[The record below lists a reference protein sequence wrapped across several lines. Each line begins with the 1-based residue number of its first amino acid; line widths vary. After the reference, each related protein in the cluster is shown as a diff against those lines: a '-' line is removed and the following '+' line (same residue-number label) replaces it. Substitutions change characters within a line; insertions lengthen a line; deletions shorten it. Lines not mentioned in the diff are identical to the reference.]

1 MPVAFSGPSDQERVS
16 LVQLARTEG
25 IGAVTFHRLMQRY
38 GSATEALSA
47 LPDMAKVAGKRN
59 GIAIFPKTKA
69 EDELARV
76 AQLGARYVVAGDADY
91 PPLLAEVDA
100 APPVLCIKGHAEWAL
115 APCVAIVGARNASAT
130 GRKFTRMLADRLTQA
145 GMTVVSGLARG
156 IDTAAHEASRDMQ
169 TAAVIAGG
177 IEHIYPPEN
186 ADLQNAIAER
196 GLLITEMPPGTAP
209 KAEHFPR
216 RNRIISG
223 MSRAVIVVE
232 AALRSGS
239 LITARFAG
247 EQGRDVF
254 AVPGSP
260 LDPRCEGCNKLIKD
274 GATILTSVD
283 DVFEALNAQSP
294 MRRGLFA
301 EEPVPVRRDVSP
313 EGTDRDRVVSLLSPT
328 PIHLD
333 EIVRESGLAADIVT
347 AVLLELEIVGRA
359 GRDGNGMV
367 SLRVS

>member
-1 MPVAFSGPSDQERVS
+1 MSGPSDHERVN
-16 LVQLARTEG
+16 LLQLARTEG
-25 IGAVTFHRLMQRY
+25 VGAITFHRLLQRY
-38 GSATEALSA
+38 GTAAEALTA
-47 LPDMAKVAGKRN
+47 LPDMARAAGKRN
-59 GIAIFPKTKA
+59 GMTMYSQSKA
-69 EDELARV
+69 EDEIARV
-76 AQLGARYVVAGDADY
+76 AQLGARYVVAGDDDY
-91 PPLLAEVDA
+91 PPLLAEVDG
-100 APPVLCIKGHAEWAL
+100 APPVLCVSGEASL
-115 APCVAIVGARNASAT
+115 AARQCVAIVGARNASAT

-145 GMTVVSGLARG
+145 GITVVSGLARG

-177 IEHIYPPEN
+177 IDHIYPPEN
-186 ADLQNAIAER
+186 ADLQRAIAER

-239 LITARFAG
+239 LITARFAA

-274 GATILTSVD
+274 GAAILTSVD
-283 DVFEALNAQSP
+283 DVFEALNTQNP

-301 EEPVPVRRDVSP
+301 EERVFIRRDISP
-313 EGTDRDRVVSLLSPT
+313 EGADRDKVVSLLSPT
-328 PIHLD
+328 PVHLD
-333 EIVRESGLAADIVT
+333 DIVRESGLSADVVT

-359 GRDGNGMV
+359 GRDGSGMV

>member
-1 MPVAFSGPSDQERVS
+1 MNGPSDQERVS

-25 IGAVTFHRLMQRY
+25 VGAITFHRLMQRF
-38 GSATEALSA
+38 GSATETLNA
-47 LPDMAKVAGKRN
+47 LPDMAKAAGKRN
-59 GIAIFPKTKA
+59 GLTVFSKAKA
-69 EDELARV
+69 EDEIARLTR
-76 AQLGARYVVAGDADY
+76 LGARYVAFGDGEYPALLSQVDGP
-91 PPLLAEVDA
+91 PPLLCISGNSSLAEQ
-100 APPVLCIKGHAEWAL
+100 K
-115 APCVAIVGARNASAT
+115 CVAIVGARNASAT

-145 GMTVVSGLARG
+145 GITIVSGLARG
-156 IDTAAHEASRDMQ
+156 IDTAAHEAARDMQ
-169 TAAVIAGG
+169 TVAVIAGG
-177 IEHIYPPEN
+177 IDHMYPPEN
-186 ADLQNAIAER
+186 SDLQRAIAER

-209 KAEHFPR
+209 KAELFPR

-239 LITARFAG
+239 LITARFAA

-260 LDPRCEGCNKLIKD
+260 LDPRCEGCNRLIKD

-283 DVFEALNAQSP
+283 DVFEALNAQNL
-294 MRRGLFA
+294 MRRSLSA
-301 EEPVPVRRDVSP
+301 EEPVFTGRDVSP
-313 EGTDRDRVVSLLSPT
+313 EGADREKVVSLLSPT
-328 PIHLD
+328 PVHLD
-333 EIVRESGLAADIVT
+333 DIVRESGLSADIVT

-359 GRDGNGMV
+359 GRDGSGMV

>member
-1 MPVAFSGPSDQERVS
+1 
-16 LVQLARTEG
+16 
-25 IGAVTFHRLMQRY
+25 MQRF
-38 GSATEALSA
+38 GSAGEALAA
-47 LPDMAKVAGKRN
+47 LPDMAKAAGKRN
-59 GIAIFPKTKA
+59 GFTVFLKSKA

-76 AQLGARYVVAGDADY
+76 AQLGARYVAVGDDEY
-91 PPLLAEVDA
+91 PPLLAQVDA
-100 APPVLCIKGHAEWAL
+100 APPLLCMSGNSAIAAQQ
-115 APCVAIVGARNASAT
+115 CVAIVGARNASAT
-130 GRKFTRMLADRLTQA
+130 GRKFTRMLSDRLTQA
-145 GMTVVSGLARG
+145 GITVVSGLARG
-156 IDTAAHEASRDMQ
+156 IDTAAHEAAREMT

-177 IEHIYPPEN
+177 IDHIYPPEN
-186 ADLQNAIAER
+186 AELQRTIADR

-232 AALRSGS
+232 AAMRSGS
-239 LITARFAG
+239 LITARFAA

-274 GATILTSVD
+274 GATILTSID

-301 EEPVPVRRDVSP
+301 EEPAAIRRDVSP
-313 EGTDRDRVVSLLSPT
+313 EGVDRERVVSLLSPT
-328 PIHLD
+328 PVHVDDL
-333 EIVRESGLAADIVT
+333 VRESGLAPDVVL
-347 AVLLELEIVGRA
+347 AVLLELEVVGRA
-359 GRDGNGMV
+359 GRDGQGNV
-367 SLRVS
+367 SLRAT

>member
-1 MPVAFSGPSDQERVS
+1 VVDPSDQERVA
-16 LVQLARTEG
+16 LVQLARTDG
-25 IGAVTFHRLMQRY
+25 VGAITFHRLIQRF
-38 GSATEALSA
+38 GSASSAIAA
-47 LPDMAKVAGKRN
+47 LPDMAKAAGRRTGLTIYLKSR
-59 GIAIFPKTKA
+59 A
-69 EDELARV
+69 EDEMARV
-76 AQLGARYVVAGDADY
+76 AQLGARYVSATDHEY
-91 PPLLAEVDA
+91 PKLLAEVDG
-100 APPVLCIKGHAEWAL
+100 APPLLCIKGHADWAL

-169 TAAVIAGG
+169 TMAVIAGG
-177 IEHIYPPEN
+177 IDHIYPPEN
-186 ADLQNAIAER
+186 AELQNAIAER

-223 MSRAVIVVE
+223 LSRAVIVVE

-239 LITARFAG
+239 LITARFAA

-274 GATILTSVD
+274 GAAILTSLD
-283 DVFEALNAQSP
+283 DVFDALNAQSP

-301 EEPVPVRRDVSP
+301 EEPQTLRRDVTP
-313 EGTDRDRVVSLLSPT
+313 EGADRDKVVGLLSPN
-328 PIHLD
+328 PVHID
-333 EIVRESGLAADIVT
+333 DIVRESGLSPEVVS

-359 GRDGNGMV
+359 GRDGSGMV

>member
-1 MPVAFSGPSDQERVS
+1 MSGPSDQERVA
-16 LVQLARTEG
+16 LVQLARTDG
-25 IGAVTFHRLMQRY
+25 VGAITFHRVMQRF
-38 GSATEALSA
+38 GTATAAIAA
-47 LPDMAKVAGKRN
+47 LPDMAKAAGKRT
-59 GIAIFPKTKA
+59 GLSVYPKSKA

-76 AQLGARYVVAGDADY
+76 DQLGARYVSASDDEY
-91 PPLLAEVDA
+91 PKLLAEVDG
-100 APPVLCIKGHAEWAL
+100 APPLLCIKGQADWAL

-130 GRKFTRMLADRLTQA
+130 GRKFTRMLADRLTDA

-156 IDTAAHEASRDMQ
+156 IDTAAHEAAREMQ

-177 IEHIYPPEN
+177 IDHIYPPEN
-186 ADLQNAIAER
+186 AELQATIAER

-239 LITARFAG
+239 LITARFAA
-247 EQGRDVF
+247 EQGREVF

-274 GATILTSVD
+274 GATILTSID

-294 MRRGLFA
+294 MQRGLFS
-301 EEPVPVRRDVSP
+301 EEPMTHRRDVSP
-313 EGTDRDRVVSLLSPT
+313 EGADRDKVISLLSPS
-328 PIHLD
+328 PVHVD
-333 EIVRESGLAADIVT
+333 DVVRESGLPPDVVS
-347 AVLLELEIVGRA
+347 AVLLELEIIGRA
-359 GRDGNGMV
+359 GRDGSGMV

>member
-1 MPVAFSGPSDQERVS
+1 MVAPSDQERVS

-38 GSATEALSA
+38 GSATEALVA

-59 GIAIFPKTKA
+59 GITIFSKDKA

-76 AQLGARYVVAGDADY
+76 AQFGGRYVAVGDGDY

-100 APPVLCIKGHAEWAL
+100 APPLLCMSGNAAL
-115 APCVAIVGARNASAT
+115 AAQQCVAIVGARNASAT
-130 GRKFTRMLADRLTQA
+130 GRKFTRMLSERLTQA
-145 GMTVVSGLARG
+145 GITVVSGLARG
-156 IDTAAHEASRDMQ
+156 IDTAAHEAAREMQ
-169 TAAVIAGG
+169 TVAVIAGG
-177 IEHIYPPEN
+177 IDHMYPPEN
-186 ADLQNAIAER
+186 ADLQRAIAQS
-196 GLLITEMPPGTAP
+196 GLLVTEMPPNTAP

-239 LITARFAG
+239 LITARFAA

-294 MRRGLFA
+294 MRRGLFR
-301 EEPVPVRRDVSP
+301 EEPAMMQRDVSP
-313 EGTDRDRVVSLLSPT
+313 AGVEREKVISLLSPT
-328 PIHLD
+328 PVHLD
-333 EIVRESGLAADIVT
+333 DIVRESGLAADIVT

-359 GRDGNGMV
+359 GRDGSGMV